1 MNEVVELYLDS
12 GDNPS
17 IRQIEDEFKMTP
29 LKIRKLLIIAGAF
42 SSDICEQVLELSRS
56 GMSVQE
62 IQRITGLSRASV
74 QSYLPYSKIIYNA
87 EEISL
92 NTERIRLYRERKLA
106 VDSFR
111 EKMKENVNVD
121 NLIEVLWGVL
131 NIYLKHYIFTIFC
144 VFHRKGKRLSLVSCI
159 LFSKYTSGKISQC
172 FYN

>member
-1 MNEVVELYLDS
+1 MYLDF

-17 IRQIEDEFKMTP
+17 IRQIADELKMTP

-62 IQRITGLSRASV
+62 IQRITGLNRVSV

-92 NTERIRLYRERKLA
+92 NAERIRLYRERKLA

-111 EKMKENVNVD
+111 EKDE
-121 NLIEVLWGVL
+121 
-131 NIYLKHYIFTIFC
+131 
-144 VFHRKGKRLSLVSCI
+144 R
-159 LFSKYTSGKISQC
+159 
-172 FYN
+172 